1 MNEQADAIYQKALEN
16 QAQPDH
22 AVLHEY
28 RFIQL
33 IERAEVYTVLTV
45 ETHFSHFGIMFLIDR
60 STGSFNQEPR
70 ARGQHQVSVV
80 IIILMMQIFK

>member
-45 ETHFSHFGIMFLIDR
+45 ETHFSHFGIMFLIDLQAV
-60 STGSFNQEPR
+60 SIKNQER
-70 ARGQHQVSVV
+70 EDSTRSV
-80 IIILMMQIFK
+80 LLLLS